1 MPGAGG
7 EGGALEEGGRGCPFL
22 LSQRAAWRPT
32 PHPPPLFP
40 VLEFSGPGQ
49 LWLGGFPCTL
59 PGGSQTLFSVPPL
72 PPQQTY
78 SCQPIC

>member
-32 PHPPPLFP
+32 PHPPPLGTP
-40 VLEFSGPGQ
+40 LGLAQRKRASPRGEAGPSGF
-49 LWLGGFPCTL
+49 LCVSVF
-59 PGGSQTLFSVPPL
+59 GSEAVGR
-72 PPQQTY
+72 
-78 SCQPIC
+78 